1 MKTERNHSDEK
12 LLFWKKVILT
22 AEASEGTRADWMR
35 RHGISDGSYYYWHK
49 VLSDRGMLD
58 DRSMD
63 ALDAISLPEPVQ
75 SRCTEEQPFIEYP
88 VSAAQKS
95 ALPSLS
101 GSHGMCRAATSTQ
114 ITIHRNGYSVSIGND
129 FSSQTLLR
137 VLEVITHVE

>member
-22 AEASEGTRADWMR
+22 AEASEGTRTDWMK

-49 VLSDRGMLD
+49 VLSDRGMLN

-63 ALDAISLPEPVQ
+63 ALEAIPLPEPVQ
-75 SRCTEEQPFIEYP
+75 SRCTDEQTFVEYP
-88 VSAAQKS
+88 VNAAQKS
-95 ALPSLS
+95 ALPVLS
-101 GSHGMCRAATSTQ
+101 GSHGMCHAATSTQ
-114 ITIHRNGYSVSIGND
+114 IIIHRNGYSVSIGND